1 MPILHKNLNNPADIH
16 PPKWFD
22 DANNGDYA
30 WRNEKGVLES
40 TDELV
45 LPAALDFVDA
55 SVAPPTS
62 NTGDI
67 YVLST
72 GGSVNAGWGSVAIKD
87 WVRYDGSV
95 WNEITPQKSSLCYNE
110 ADDEF
115 NSFDGTDWNSVG
127 SGGGGGGDNI
137 SNADLTWTGDTIQDL
152 DGNNLTFENGVFNIQ
167 GAGTSTGTTLALY
180 DNDTT
185 PNKTWEW
192 LDNGDVNVGQD
203 STVNLG
209 VNTLT
214 FNGDTNLIKKDNGS
228 TYNVHNLKAVTQA
241 EYNAL
246 TPDAD
251 TIYFIT

>member
-1 MPILHKNLNNPADIH
+1 MADLGNRANVNTAIDLLLDDLQPDEAIQPSDHNGLLNDILDTLS
-16 PPKWFD
+16 
-22 DANNGDYA
+22 NG
-30 WRNEKGVLES
+30 
-40 TDELV
+40 
-45 LPAALDFVDA
+45 
-55 SVAPPTS
+55 
-62 NTGDI
+62 
-67 YVLST
+67 LST
-72 GGSVNAGWGSVAIKD
+72 TLRTGNTTNG
-87 WVRYDGSV
+87 
-95 WNEITPQKSSLCYNE
+95 
-110 ADDEF
+110 F
-115 NSFDGTDWNSVG
+115 NIEVT
-127 SGGGGGGDNI
+127 GGDSIDFDNSTFLGSLVSDTLTANRQYTLPDKTGTVAMLSDITGGNNI
-137 SNADLTWTGDTIQDL
+137 SNADLTWTGNTTQDL
-152 DGNNLTFENGVFNIQ
+152 NGNSLTFENGVFNIQ

-192 LDNGDVNVGQD
+192 LDSGDVNVGQN

-251 TIYFIT
+251 TIYFIV